1 MKRTKKK
8 RKRKAN
14 SNRERDFKRGPF
26 YNAEGESD
34 EYSAGKD

>member
-26 YNAEGESD
+26 YNAINRKGN
-34 EYSAGKD
+34 

>member
-14 SNRERDFKRGPF
+14 SRLKRDFKRGPF
-26 YNAEGESD
+26 YNVINRKG
-34 EYSAGKD
+34 Y

>member
-14 SNRERDFKRGPF
+14 NNRERDFKRGPF
-26 YNAEGESD
+26 YNAINRKGS
-34 EYSAGKD
+34 